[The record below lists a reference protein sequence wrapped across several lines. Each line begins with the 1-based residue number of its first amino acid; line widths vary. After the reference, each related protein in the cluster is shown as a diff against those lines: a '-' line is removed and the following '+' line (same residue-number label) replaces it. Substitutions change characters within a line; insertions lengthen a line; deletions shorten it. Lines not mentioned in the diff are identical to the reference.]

1 VQAVLLLQQDKAIQ
15 EVQDL
20 MLLNTVPVVEV
31 APEQQAETQLQHQVA
46 MEAQEHL
53 LP

>member
-20 MLLNTVPVVEV
+20 MLLNTVPVAVVE
-31 APEQQAETQLQHQVA
+31 P
-46 MEAQEHL
+46 AQ
-53 LP
+53 